1 MVKIFSN
8 LSKFSFG
15 NDSIHE
21 EDDDN
26 DDNGDD
32 EDSGRALLDLSDFM
46 AGLTFFT
53 LFAVLPPGPATSSI
67 SMASLDSSF
76 SFFWTNCPQALAMS
90 APIVLR
96 IVQNDPYEATMFL
109 NSCM

>member
-1 MVKIFSN
+1 MVKMFSN
-8 LSKFSFG
+8 LSKFSIG

-21 EDDDN
+21 ADE
-26 DDNGDD
+26 DNGDD
-32 EDSGRALLDLSDFM
+32 AGRALLDLSDFM
-46 AGLTFFT
+46 AGLTFLT
-53 LFAVLPPGPATSSI
+53 LFAVLPPGPAKSSI
-67 SMASLDSSF
+67 SMAPLDSSF

-96 IVQNDPYEATMFL
+96 IVQNDPYEATILL